1 MSLRTRIKICG
12 ITRIEDGIRAAAL
25 GVDAIGLVFV
35 ARSPRFIA
43 VEQARAVIA
52 QLPPLVTAV
61 GLFMDMPVQDVARI
75 LERVPLGLLQFHGDE
90 SPEECDA
97 HNKPYI
103 KAVPMQSPEQALE
116 YAGRYPNAQ
125 GYLLDSHGL
134 GKIGGSGECFDW
146 SAIPLGFSKP
156 LILAGGLTTGNVCDA
171 VRRVRPYAVDVSSG
185 VEESKGIKDASLM
198 AAFVKGVREGDSER

>member
-35 ARSPRFIA
+35 ARSPRFIV

-52 QLPPLVTAV
+52 QLPPFVTAV
-61 GLFMDMPVQDVARI
+61 GLFMDMPVQDVAKI

-116 YAGRYPNAQ
+116 YVGRYPNAQ

-146 SAIPLGFSKP
+146 SAIPQGFSKP